1 MKKYLYTAARRI
13 LYSLRARREYFRPI
27 GPLVFKHITPED
39 VVIKKVCEKD
49 IKLLDNLLPSKHFSK
64 HSDRLQAQ
72 TDGTVEY
79 LIAWYGVPVGYI
91 LAVWDPTDAEP
102 LRQLKGLKE
111 GTSYLEDLYVHPAA
125 RGKGVAKRLWDAGD
139 QRLREKGYTA
149 VLGTVML
156 TNPEMEGTHIRRGYR
171 LLDDNIYDYDT
182 VFKDKNGVT
191 HTWSTKVKYFIR
203 DL

>member
-13 LYSLRARREYFRPI
+13 LYSLRARREYFRPV
-27 GPLVFKHITPED
+27 GPAVLKHITPED

-49 IKLLDNLLPSKHFSK
+49 LQLLDNFLPSKHFSK
-64 HSDRLQAQ
+64 HGDRFQAQ

-79 LIAWYGVPVGYI
+79 LIAWYGVPIGYI
-91 LAVWDPTDAEP
+91 LAVWNPTDAEP
-102 LRQLKGLKE
+102 LKQLKDIKE
-111 GTSYLEDLYVHPAA
+111 GTSYLEDLYVHPGA
-125 RGKGVAKRLWDAGD
+125 RGKRVGKLLWDAAD

-156 TNPEMEGTHIRRGYR
+156 TNPEMEGTHMRRGYR
-171 LLDDNIYDYDT
+171 LFDDNIYDYPT
-182 VFKDKNGVT
+182 TYTDKNGVA